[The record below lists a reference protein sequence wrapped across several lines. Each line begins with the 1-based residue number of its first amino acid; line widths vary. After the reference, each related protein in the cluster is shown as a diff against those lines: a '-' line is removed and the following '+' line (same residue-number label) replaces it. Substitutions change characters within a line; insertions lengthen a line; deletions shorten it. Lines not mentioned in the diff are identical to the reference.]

1 MQKLIFRNGNGKE
14 INLTS
19 GDYGITE
26 WEGFSANELNIQS
39 QQMPFQDGG
48 VFLDALLEQRI
59 LSVTVAMNAKNDLE
73 KRYRLRRE
81 MISTLNPKLGE
92 GLLIYTNDFLSKQ
105 IHVIPQ
111 LPVFENNNSNDSGT
125 PKVNCSFVACNP
137 YWEDIEETEV
147 YFNIN
152 DVKVIKNEGDVPCQ
166 MKIDFFT
173 TYTKNPQIINI
184 TNREL
189 IKYNGDLINPLKIN
203 TNVGQK
209 EVLSKKINFKL
220 NNYGGG
226 LKDVTYSEEVGV
238 YVAVGNSGTII
249 ISKNGEDWDIAQY
262 VANEKQPLH
271 SVAYSNDI
279 HLFVA
284 VGEHGF
290 IVTSPDGEKW
300 TEREID
306 FTHAFSCVIYAQGRF
321 IATANYAYEA
331 ISTDGVNWT
340 IIDVAT
346 TFTKITYV
354 PELNSYFG
362 VNGSENIFKSADGE
376 TWTYQT
382 IEYQS
387 STDFESITYA
397 DNLHL
402 LVAVGYVVATSA
414 DGVTW
419 NITEPFY
426 SAKYYTVEYS
436 KNISLL
442 LLGGQKNAEV
452 FLAYSIDAVDWQ
464 EVETTDLGL
473 IETFSEIMAFAY
485 SKYLN
490 NFVAVGAYGIVLE
503 SENGKDWKAITQSM
517 NYYLRS
523 GAYSKDKNCY
533 IFPFSKY
540 ETGNILYTP
549 NLQTFTNVY
558 KQMEPAEVEFS
569 DSIYV
574 EELGYFVIVGYRG
587 VVIKSADGI
596 NWTVSQIENANV
608 LNAVTYSKKENRFYT
623 VDTTGKVFFSSDA
636 ENWELLYDL
645 DISYNNTICAIDD
658 KNLLLIGG
666 VEVIIA
672 YKNNQWQTITID
684 DTIIKDIAYSKELN
698 LIVAVTNDYN
708 SIYTSVDGLNWTLK
722 YKDTVANSLNA
733 VVYSETY
740 SLFVASGSGGIVVF
754 SSDGENWAKFS
765 EGLSEEIFGIISYG
779 KNLVLFGESS
789 CIESLSFEEA
799 ENEIQNLSQDSNI
812 GMKLEVGQNN
822 FSLSKDS
829 GNFSARITYRQK
841 YLGV

>member
-39 QQMPFQDGG
+39 QQVPFQDGG

-125 PKVNCSFVACNP
+125 PKVSCSFVACNP

-147 YFNIN
+147 YFNIG
-152 DVKVIKNEGDVPCQ
+152 DTKVIENEGDVPCQ
-166 MKIDFFT
+166 MKIDFYT
-173 TYTKNPQIINI
+173 TYAKNPQIVNI

-189 IKYNGDLINPLKIN
+189 IKYNGDLITPLKIN
-203 TNVGQK
+203 TNLGQK
-209 EVLSKKINFKL
+209 GVLSEKINLKI
-220 NNYGGG
+220 NNYGGS
-226 LKDVTYSEEVGV
+226 LNDVTFSEEVGL
-238 YVAVGNSGTII
+238 YVAVGNSGTIVT
-249 ISKNGEDWDIAQY
+249 SKNGEDWNIAQY

-271 SVAYSNDI
+271 SVAYSNDV

-290 IVTSPDGEKW
+290 VMTSPDGEKW

-321 IATANYAYEA
+321 IATANRAYEA

-340 IIDVAT
+340 IIDIAT
-346 TFTKITYV
+346 TLTKITYV

-362 VNGSENIFKSADGE
+362 VNGSENIFKSANGE
-376 TWTYQT
+376 TWTSQT
-382 IEYQS
+382 IEYQN

-402 LVAVGYVVATSA
+402 LVAVGYVIATSS
-414 DGVTW
+414 DGVIW
-419 NITEPFY
+419 NITEPF
-426 SAKYYTVEYS
+426 SNAKYYTVEYS
-436 KNISLL
+436 KNTSLL
-442 LLGGQKNAEV
+442 LLGGQKDAIV
-452 FLAYSIDAVDWQ
+452 FLAYSIDTINWG
-464 EVETTDLGL
+464 EVEITDLGL
-473 IETFSEIMAFAY
+473 METYPEINAFAY

-503 SENGKDWKAITQSM
+503 SKNGKDWKTVTPSM
-517 NYYLRS
+517 AYYLRS

-540 ETGNILYTP
+540 ETGNILYTS

-587 VVIKSADGI
+587 VVIKSTDGV

-636 ENWELLYDL
+636 ENWELLCDL
-645 DISYNNTICAIDD
+645 DISYNNVICAIDD
-658 KNLLLIGG
+658 KDLLLIGG
-666 VEVIIA
+666 IEVIIA

-684 DTIIKDIAYSKELN
+684 DTIIKDIVYSKELN

-722 YKDTVANSLNA
+722 YKDTVASTLNA

-740 SLFVASGSGGIVVF
+740 SMFVAVGSGGIILF

-765 EGLSEEIFGIISYG
+765 KGLTEEIFGIINSG

-789 CIESLSFEEA
+789 CIESLSFEEG